1 MSPKQSSL
9 ICPRC
14 FDLVSQELRKYI
26 LPHEARDV
34 IEILRRQ
41 TRPPHDGVRTATFLA
56 LILALL
62 VVGVSTV
69 SLSLLMA
76 P

>member
-41 TRPPHDGVRTATFLA
+41 TRPPHDGARTAAFLA

-62 VVGVSTV
+62 VVGVSLITLFV
-69 SLSLLMA
+69 I